1 MLASSGSLPSDTLV
15 RTCPPRMTAVQEKPS
30 WVRMLKMEKMDPPTK
45 PTWRS

>member
-1 MLASSGSLPSDTLV
+1 
-15 RTCPPRMTAVQEKPS
+15 MTAVQEKPS